1 MADLKDIVG
10 KNREFTGTKGIKT
23 SNDGLGTGDRT
34 DEKGRLRFNDTSD
47 LLEYY
52 TGTEWKSIDAPPTIS
67 SFSVSGR
74 TASTSQY
81 VSEEGDS
88 SNVAIT
94 INGSLFS
101 SGATLQFIGTGGG
114 DVTADTVTFV
124 NSNQLTAVVND
135 GTSFDSTYE
144 PWDVKVI
151 NPSGLFAQIA
161 DGLTVDN
168 KPVFTNAENTTFE
181 MGDAARSDGI
191 TANQLCGATDPEG
204 DTITYSVLSGSLPTG
219 LSLNSSTGAIT
230 GTAAEESSTT
240 TYTFTVV
247 AASNSNTSQ
256 RTFKIT
262 VVAPVIE
269 TFTSPGTFS
278 VPADVTAVDVLV
290 VAGGGGGGVNNGGA
304 GGAGGL
310 IFRPGFT
317 VSPGGS
323 VSVTIGGG
331 GTGYYSGQPESGQP
345 GQDSVFGTLTAK
357 GGGGGG
363 GGGPTNVGQP
373 GGSGGGAG
381 SSGTPGGSATQPG
394 QPGDSGTYGFGNAG
408 GLANDAGGGGGGA
421 GGAGGNGIPGGG
433 GGAGGI
439 GKAYSI
445 SGSSVYYAGGGGG
458 AGGDAQPWIRG
469 LGGQGGGGNGANQQ
483 PSGGQ
488 NGTANRGGGGGGAEN
503 VLNPDGA
510 GDGGSGIVI
519 VRY

>member
-23 SNDGLGTGDRT
+23 SSDGLGSGDRS
-34 DEKGRLRFNDTSD
+34 DEKGRLRFNDTTD

-52 TGTEWKSIDAPPTIS
+52 TGAEWKSVDAPPVITD
-67 SFSVSGR
+67 FSVNGR

-81 VSEEGDS
+81 ILEEGES
-88 SNVAIT
+88 GSVT
-94 INGSLFS
+94 MVINGQGFS
-101 SGATLQFIGTGGG
+101 SGCSVTFLGSAGG
-114 DVTADTVTFV
+114 DVTADSVSSTSTQITATF
-124 NSNQLTAVVND
+124 NSQA
-135 GTSFDSTYE
+135 SFVSTYE
-144 PWDVKVI
+144 PWTLKVQ
-151 NPSGLFAQIA
+151 NPSGLYVELSSA
-161 DGLTVDN
+161 LTINN
-168 KPVFTNAENTTFE
+168 KPVFINAENTTYS
-181 MGDAARSDGI
+181 MGDGSRAAGI
-191 TANQLCGATDPEG
+191 PAASLCGATDESG
-204 DTITYSVLSGSLPTG
+204 DTLTYALIGGALPTG
-219 LSLNSSTGAIT
+219 LSLNSSTGAIS
-230 GTAAEESSTT
+230 GTANAESSDT
-240 TYTFTVV
+240 TYTFLVSCTDNN
-247 AASNSNTSQ
+247 SNSATRQ
-256 RTFKIT
+256 FKIT
-262 VVAPVIE
+262 VRAPV
-269 TFTSPGTFS
+269 TTSFTSPGTFS
-278 VPADVTAVDVLV
+278 VPSGVTSVDVLV

-317 VSPGGS
+317 VTPGGS

-331 GTGYYSGQPESGQP
+331 GTGYYSGQPESGSP

-458 AGGDAQPWIRG
+458 AGGDAQPWIAG
-469 LGGQGGGGNGANQQ
+469 VGGQGGGGNGANQQ